1 MEKDIVNDTLGA
13 DIKRLRKEKG
23 MTQDEL
29 AKAVYTTW
37 YNILRYETGHLHIA
51 SEYASDQLA
60 FGVVQLRYYSRRC

>member
-29 AKAVYTTW
+29 AKAVYTT
-37 YNILRYETGHLHIA
+37 
-51 SEYASDQLA
+51 
-60 FGVVQLRYYSRRC
+60 